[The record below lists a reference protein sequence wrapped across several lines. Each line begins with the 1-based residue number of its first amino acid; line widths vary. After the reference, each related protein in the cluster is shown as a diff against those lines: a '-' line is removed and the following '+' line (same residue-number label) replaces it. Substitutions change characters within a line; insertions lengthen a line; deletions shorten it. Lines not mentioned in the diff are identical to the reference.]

1 MEKTA
6 RQAMAERVAGMNEKI
21 QAITKWISGCGEDIE
36 RDPNNWALVGNA
48 GCVEELLSQITEFIG
63 EE

>member
-48 GCVEELLSQITEFIG
+48 GCV
-63 EE
+63 